1 LLAAVNFKQMALT
14 KTLKKLK
21 FKYIP
26 QEGCDAWSKI
36 YPGFIL
42 FIAQTPNGKLLASLT
57 VLGLEVCL
65 PNIPDEYWV
74 IEFDRQNTAVTT
86 EV

>member
-1 LLAAVNFKQMALT
+1 MAL
-14 KTLKKLK
+14 KQTLKELK

-42 FIAQTPNGKLLASLT
+42 FIAQAPNGNLLASLT
-57 VLGLEVCL
+57 VLGLEVVL

-74 IEFDRQNTAVTT
+74 IEFDSQNTAITA
-86 EV
+86 EG